1 MAGKNKGKAPA
12 PPRRAA
18 PPTPAQARA
27 QGIALADVA
36 PTRAAAP
43 MAPVHAVDDVPDTD
57 DDDSLLAALAGAGA
71 FGALP
76 ESLDWASQQLLLDA
90 LADLEEAVA
99 YADDAAF
106 TPSSF
111 TPSSFTPGSFAS
123 SSTSSSSSSTGS
135 TSTRSLSGADE
146 DEFDDEENEDDQE
159 IVVSLSALRQVGAAT
174 APAKSPAKVAI
185 PLTAQLPRPPV
196 RPALAP
202 APRPSAMEEALPP
215 NATRQDRNRLAAR
228 RTRERQKNRV
238 MALEDEVR
246 RGRQDRRQLLDRVE
260 HLEARNKALA
270 DELTA
275 AHRELDLLR
284 RQLAKEN
291 AANNV
296 RVPSDGADSLMDVVV
311 SPGDEVVPDLQD
323 GAAVVPTS
331 SPPSSSGES
340 AAAAVA
346 TAAAPCMS
354 AAPVPAV
361 APTRPLA
368 ARTVQLLAA
377 WRLPVPP
384 AALAGLLISAVVFLY
399 TFGPL
404 GVPAAVRPLAL
415 VKPSLQEIMRDN
427 ADVPWATDGHRP
439 LPPIAETA
447 PASPALAVPDWD
459 WVRTDA
465 AATGGSSVDTL
476 EAALAADDLDR
487 DDWTAAATEPAPM
500 EEVEE
505 DAGAED
511 DAGEPAS
518 AGARRAPPVLL
529 REDDPLPP
537 RDLVDDAMLAEW
549 LQQAVPTALP
559 AIVHTLLLALQAK
572 QQHRGAAGVVAP
584 LPPVA

>member
-1 MAGKNKGKAPA
+1 MAGKHQGKAPVR
-12 PPRRAA
+12 PRRAA
-18 PPTPAQARA
+18 LPTTAQAQA
-27 QGIALADVA
+27 QGIALADIA
-36 PTRAAAP
+36 PATATAA
-43 MAPVHAVDDVPDTD
+43 MASVHAVDVPDTD
-57 DDDSLLAALAGAGA
+57 DDGSLLAALASAGA
-71 FGALP
+71 FDALP

-99 YADDAAF
+99 FADDTAF

-111 TPSSFTPGSFAS
+111 V
-123 SSTSSSSSSTGS
+123 SSSSGS
-135 TSTRSLSGADE
+135 TSTRSFSGGDDE
-146 DEFDDEENEDDQE
+146 DDDEENEDDQE
-159 IVVSLSALRQVGAAT
+159 IVVSLSALRGVSGGV
-174 APAKSPAKVAI
+174 APAKSPTKAAVH
-185 PLTAQLPRPPV
+185 LTAQLPRPPV

-202 APRPSAMEEALPP
+202 PARPSATEETLPP

-260 HLEARNKALA
+260 HLEARNKALTE
-270 DELTA
+270 DLTA

-291 AANNV
+291 AANNT

-311 SPGDEVVPDLQD
+311 TPSDEVVPDLHD

-331 SPPSSSGES
+331 SPASSSGES
-340 AAAAVA
+340 AAAATPAGTVA
-346 TAAAPCMS
+346 AAAAAAPCIS
-354 AAPVPAV
+354 AAS
-361 APTRPLA
+361 TRPLA
-368 ARTVQLLAA
+368 ARTVQLLAS

-415 VKPSLQEIMRDN
+415 VKPSLQDIMRTN
-427 ADVPWATDGHRP
+427 TDVPWATDGHRP
-439 LPPIAETA
+439 LPPVAEAA

-465 AATGGSSVDTL
+465 AAIGGSTVDAL
-476 EAALAADDLDR
+476 EAALVADDLVHDV
-487 DDWTAAATEPAPM
+487 WTAAATEPAPM

-505 DAGAED
+505 DAGADD

-518 AGARRAPPVLL
+518 AGARRTPPTLL
-529 REDDPLPP
+529 REEDPLPP
-537 RDLVDDAMLAEW
+537 RDLVGDAMLAEW
-549 LQQAVPTALP
+549 LKQAVPTALP

-572 QQHRGAAGVVAP
+572 KQHGGAAGVVTP
-584 LPPVA
+584 PPPVA